1 MRQKIWIVCVLMAVG
16 ILAQA
21 QSKADFDKTLH
32 EFGPILWKKPV
43 TVNYIVTNK
52 GDQPLVINNVTVSCG
67 CTVVDWTK
75 EPISAGKTGT
85 IKATFD
91 AKMLGHFRK
100 SIGIYCNASPKPI
113 YLIMQGEV
121 ATSIKNY
128 SNDFPFKVGAIRMN
142 KNDIEFEDANK
153 GEKPTVELEIINTS
167 KSVYQPIIMHLPH
180 YIKVKAIPETLSS
193 GRTGKIIFTLDTN
206 ELHDL
211 GLTQTNVYLARFLG
225 DKVGDENSITVS
237 AVLLPDFSNLTP
249 SQKMNAPVIELSE
262 KEIDLRALSDKNKV
276 SHTILITNGGKS
288 QLDINCVQVFN
299 PVLNVELSKRS
310 LSPGETTKMKIT
322 ALAEYLKK
330 ARSNPRVLI
339 ITNDPVHPKV
349 IISTKVN

>member
-1 MRQKIWIVCVLMAVG
+1 MVVG

-21 QSKADFDKTLH
+21 QPKADFDKTLH

-67 CTVVDWTK
+67 CTVVNWTK
-75 EPISAGKTGT
+75 EPISAGKSGT

-100 SIGIYCNASPKPI
+100 SVGVYCNASPKPI

-153 GEKPTVELEIINTS
+153 GEKPTAELEIINTS

-180 YIKVKAIPETLSS
+180 YIKVKAIPATLSS

-225 DKVGDENSITVS
+225 DKVGDENSITIS

-262 KEIDLRALSDKNKV
+262 KEIDLRTLSDKNKV
-276 SHTILITNGGKS
+276 SHTILIANRGKS

-322 ALAEYLKK
+322 ALAEYLKR

>member
-1 MRQKIWIVCVLMAVG
+1 MLVG
-16 ILAQA
+16 LLAQA
-21 QSKADFDKTLH
+21 QPKADFDKTLH

-43 TVNYIVTNK
+43 TVNYVITNK
-52 GDQPLVINNVTVSCG
+52 GDQPLVISNVTVSCG

-75 EPISAGKTGT
+75 EPILSGKSGT

-100 SIGIYCNASPKPI
+100 SVGVYCNASPKPI

-142 KNDIEFEDANK
+142 KNNIEFEDANK
-153 GEKPTVELEIINTS
+153 GEKPTAELEIINTS

-180 YIKVKAIPETLSS
+180 YITMKAVPATLSS
-193 GRTGKIIFTLDTN
+193 GRTGKIIFTLDTD

-249 SQKMNAPVIELSE
+249 SQKINAPVIELSE
-262 KEIDLRALSDKNKV
+262 KEIDLRTLSDKNKV
-276 SHTILITNGGKS
+276 SHTILITNEGKS
-288 QLDINCVQVFN
+288 KLDINCVQVFN
-299 PVLNVELSKRS
+299 PVLNVELGKRS
-310 LSPGETTKMKIT
+310 LNPGETTKMKIT